1 MKKNFFLEKKKSIIL
16 LNKEFENTTFKVIQ
30 LHFMNYVNHSK
41 VKI

>member
-1 MKKNFFLEKKKSIIL
+1 MKKKIFFLEKKKVL
-16 LNKEFENTTFKVIQ
+16 FNEFENTTFKVIQ